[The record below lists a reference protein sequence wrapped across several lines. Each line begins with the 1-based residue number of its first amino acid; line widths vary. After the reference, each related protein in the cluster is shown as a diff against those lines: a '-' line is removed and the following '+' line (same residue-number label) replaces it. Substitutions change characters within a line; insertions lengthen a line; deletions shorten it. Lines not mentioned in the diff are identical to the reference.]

1 MSYEQMQNNKVFL
14 TGKIVSEPEF
24 SHEMMGEGF
33 YDLTLAVKRL
43 SGQDDLIPVT
53 ISERLMEGADLSVGA
68 TLGVIGQFRSY
79 NKLVGD
85 KSKLVL
91 RVFVRE
97 LAPPDEDD
105 PNCIEIEGYVCK
117 PPVYRQTPFKREI
130 ADLLIAVNRAYNKSD
145 YIPAIA
151 WGRNA
156 RYAGGFEV
164 GSKVRLVGRIQSRV
178 YQKQLE
184 DGVVEER
191 TAYEVS
197 ISKLELEGDRN
208 NRSSYPYESAGR
220 GYSHAYDGEYRGFR
234 REGERHDGANF
245 YAPTTVEPGDELP
258 ASDETLPDDEQ

>member
-14 TGKIVSEPEF
+14 TGIINSEPEF

-33 YDLTLAVKRL
+33 YDFSIAVKRL
-43 SGQDDLIPVT
+43 SGQDDIIPAT
-53 ISERLMEGADLSVGA
+53 ISERLMDGVDFGVGA
-68 TLGVIGQFRSY
+68 EIGITGQFRSY
-79 NKLVGD
+79 NKLVGE

-97 LAPPDEDD
+97 LVEPDRNN
-105 PNCIEIEGYVCK
+105 PNTIELEGYICK
-117 PPVYRQTPFKREI
+117 QPIYRQTPFKREI
-130 ADLLIAVNRAYNKSD
+130 ADMLIAVNRAYNKSD

-164 GSKVRLVGRIQSRV
+164 GSKVHLTGRIQSRV

-184 DGVVEER
+184 EGVVEER

-197 ISKLELEGDRN
+197 ISKLELLQ
-208 NRSSYPYESAGR
+208 AGAAKP
-220 GYSHAYDGEYRGFR
+220 HEHEEEEDDALPPI
-234 REGERHDGANF
+234 
-245 YAPTTVEPGDELP
+245 APDYKL
-258 ASDETLPDDEQ
+258 Q